1 MNIADAI
8 ANRRSVRGFLPQDV
22 PQEDLQA
29 IFQLAQHAPSNCNTQ
44 PWVVHVVSGAA
55 LRQLGQRLCQAT
67 LDPAQ
72 HAPDFP
78 YDGRYE
84 GVYRERQ
91 QDSAAQLFNAL
102 GIAREDKAGRA
113 RSFLR
118 NFDFFEAPHAAFI
131 FLPEPFGLREAADCG
146 LYAQTLMLA
155 MKGQGVASCPQ
166 TSLTFHPTIVRE
178 MLGVPAAHKLLLGI
192 SFGYEDPQHAANL
205 CRVSRAPLE
214 ATANF
219 HS

>member
-8 ANRRSVRGFLPQDV
+8 ATRRSVRGFLPQDV

-55 LRQLGQRLCQAT
+55 LRQLGQRLCQAA

-102 GIAREDKAGRA
+102 GIARERAGGLCA
-113 RSFLR
+113 CQQR
-118 NFDFFEAPHAAFI
+118 NAAGDADHGDGVQQRQ
-131 FLPEPFGLREAADCG
+131 PQAKQATHGNQAA
-146 LYAQTLMLA
+146 TLA
-155 MKGQGVASCPQ
+155 VN
-166 TSLTFHPTIVRE
+166 R
-178 MLGVPAAHKLLLGI
+178 
-192 SFGYEDPQHAANL
+192 
-205 CRVSRAPLE
+205 
-214 ATANF
+214 
-219 HS
+219 